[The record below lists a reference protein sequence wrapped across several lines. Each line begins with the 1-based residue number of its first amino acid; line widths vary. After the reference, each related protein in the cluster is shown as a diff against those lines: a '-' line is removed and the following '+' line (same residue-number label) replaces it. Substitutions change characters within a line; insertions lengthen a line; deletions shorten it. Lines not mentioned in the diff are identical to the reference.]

1 MSLIASSTTPKAS
14 NRVSPWAPPEFWVS
28 VGSLCHLGWDL
39 CHPELWVCPVLE
51 CSGTAGDTNREQSML
66 QTCPT
71 GSRVE
76 GWCSKAS
83 QCCIF
88 KLKAS

>member
-14 NRVSPWAPPEFWVS
+14 NGVLPWAPPEFCVC
-28 VGSLCHLGWDL
+28 VGSL
-39 CHPELWVCPVLE
+39 CHPELWVHPVLE
-51 CSGTAGDTNREQSML
+51 CSGTAGDTNREQSVL

-71 GSRVE
+71 QSSFE
-76 GWCSKAS
+76 GWGSKAS

-88 KLKAS
+88 KFKAF